1 MICVQCDVFSKS
13 IFARTHYNDLK
24 HLIHVS
30 FSIENVRNEQKK
42 RVISTEVTHIFEN
55 TS

>member
-1 MICVQCDVFSKS
+1 MVQYDVFSKP

-24 HLIHVS
+24 HLIQVS
-30 FSIENVRNEQKK
+30 FSIEKVRIELKK